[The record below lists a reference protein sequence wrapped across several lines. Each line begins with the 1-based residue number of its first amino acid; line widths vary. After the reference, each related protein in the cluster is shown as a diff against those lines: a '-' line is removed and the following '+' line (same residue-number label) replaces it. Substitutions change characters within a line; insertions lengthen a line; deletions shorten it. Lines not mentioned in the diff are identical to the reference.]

1 MDMTRTTVLRRRRR
15 RNEYLA
21 LALLILACFAV
32 AAFGAQFPPGAWYAH
47 IDKPPWTPPNAL
59 FGPVWTLL
67 YLLMAVAAWLVW
79 RHRVHRLRIA
89 ALTAFAVQLLLNGL
103 WSWIFF
109 GAREI
114 GWALLDLAA
123 LWVALAVTVALF
135 FRISSWA
142 GALLVPYLAWVSF
155 ALALNLEIW
164 RLN

>member
-1 MDMTRTTVLRRRRR
+1 MDMTKTTVLRRRRR

-21 LALLILACFAV
+21 LGALVIICFAV
-32 AAFGAQFPPGAWYAH
+32 AAFGAQFAPGTWYGH

-79 RHRVHRLRIA
+79 RHRQHRLRVA
-89 ALTAFAVQLLLNGL
+89 ALTAFAVQLVLNGL

-109 GAREI
+109 GAHEI

-135 FRISSWA
+135 FRISTWA
-142 GALLVPYLAWVSF
+142 GTLLVPYLAWISF